1 MSLSLLPIRAGCAK
15 PAARPPSE
23 TRARAQRAA
32 SAALALFAAVALLA
46 SPAFARE
53 APASFAPLVKEVA
66 PAVVNVSTTQKVAGG
81 PMMDLP
87 FQDLPEDSPFRQFFK
102 HYFNGQGQGESHP
115 MLQHSLGSGFVID
128 PSGYVVTNNHVVGSA
143 TEISVKLS
151 DGTSYKAKLVGRDE
165 RTDLAL
171 LKINADH
178 PLPAVA
184 WGDSDKAQV
193 GDWVMAVGNPF
204 GLGGTV
210 TAGIVSARGRDLHEG
225 PYDSFIQTDAAINRG
240 NSGGPMF
247 DMDGQVIGINSAI
260 YSPNGGSVGIGFA
273 IPSALAKPVIEQLK
287 EHGSVERGWLGVQI
301 QEVTPDVAES
311 LGLKV
316 SAGALVAKVTKDSP
330 SEAAGL
336 RQGDVITRFNGK
348 DIKELHDLTRVVA
361 DTRPGTHAEIT
372 VWREGHETQLS
383 VDVGKMPAKQVAESE
398 EPNSSVAPTASET
411 KVASLG
417 LTLGVLTSDSRKELG
432 LDKTVNGALVTD
444 VKDGTVAAEHGLRPG
459 DVIVKVGQA
468 AVDGPKQAAERIEA
482 AKKANQKAV
491 LLLLDRRGEELFVA
505 LPFSQ
510 A

>member
-1 MSLSLLPIRAGCAK
+1 MSLSLLPIRAGSAA
-15 PAARPPSE
+15 PAARPLSE
-23 TRARAQRAA
+23 TRARPRRT
-32 SAALALFAAVALLA
+32 SRGALALFAAVALLA

-53 APASFAPLVKEVA
+53 APTSFAPLVKEVA
-66 PAVVNVSTTQKVAGG
+66 PAVVNVSTTQKVSGG

-102 HYFNGQGQGESHP
+102 HYFNGPGQGQGESHP

-143 TEISVKLS
+143 TEINVKLS
-151 DGTSYKAKLVGRDE
+151 DGTTYNAKLVGRDE

-171 LKINADH
+171 LKITADH
-178 PLPAVA
+178 ALPAVA

-247 DMDGQVIGINSAI
+247 NMDGQVIGINSAI

-273 IPSALAKPVIEQLK
+273 IPSALAKPVVEQLK

-311 LGLKV
+311 LGLKAP
-316 SAGALVAKVTKDSP
+316 AGALVAKVTKDSP

-348 DIKELHDLTRVVA
+348 DIKELRDLTRSVA
-361 DTRPGTHAEIT
+361 DTRPGTNAPIT
-372 VWREGHETQLS
+372 IWR
-383 VDVGKMPAKQVAESE
+383 
-398 EPNSSVAPTASET
+398 
-411 KVASLG
+411 
-417 LTLGVLTSDSRKELG
+417 
-432 LDKTVNGALVTD
+432 
-444 VKDGTVAAEHGLRPG
+444 DG
-459 DVIVKVGQA
+459 
-468 AVDGPKQAAERIEA
+468 
-482 AKKANQKAV
+482 
-491 LLLLDRRGEELFVA
+491 
-505 LPFSQ
+505 
-510 A
+510 